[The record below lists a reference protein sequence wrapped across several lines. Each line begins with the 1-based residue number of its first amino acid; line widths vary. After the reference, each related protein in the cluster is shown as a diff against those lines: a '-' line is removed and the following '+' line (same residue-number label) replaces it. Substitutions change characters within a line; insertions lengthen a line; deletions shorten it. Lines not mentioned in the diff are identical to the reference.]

1 MIAYPLTRANRLR
14 VAQVFANVPHVD
26 ISIECVLEDQM
37 GKVFVDSTENP
48 HYFLIEQDSFFCYL
62 AGDFSTD
69 AGRTFL
75 SKLPRGRFLMAGSQ
89 GWDVVQDVY
98 GDGIMP
104 IPRHHYSSDTLARE
118 HLQTL
123 AQNNPNTPNIKRIDP
138 ALISKGIPFLEIGA
152 FESQKD
158 FLERGVG
165 FIVMQNEQ
173 SIGVAYSSLVASNA
187 LEVSIVVDEAHRRK
201 GIATALSC
209 QLLLWCLERSIAP
222 HWDAANDESC
232 ALAEK
237 LGYSDKQ
244 AYTAYFLKPE

>member
-1 MIAYPLTRANRLR
+1 MILYPLTRSNRLR
-14 VAQVFANVPHVD
+14 VAQAFANVPRID
-26 ISIECVLEDQM
+26 ISIDGVLEDHM

-48 HYFLIEQDSFFCYL
+48 QYFLIEQDSFFCYL
-62 AGDFSTD
+62 AGDFSVD
-69 AGRTFL
+69 AGRAFL
-75 SKLPRGRFLMAGSQ
+75 SRLPRGRFLMAGSQ

-98 GDGIMP
+98 GEGIMP
-104 IPRHHYSSDTLARE
+104 IPRHHYSSNTLARE

-123 AQNNPNTPNIKRIDP
+123 AQNTPNTPHIKRIDSEI
-138 ALISKGIPFLEIGA
+138 ISKEIPFLEIGA
-152 FESQKD
+152 FESSED
-158 FLERGVG
+158 FLERGIG
-165 FIVMQNEQ
+165 FVMMHDDK
-173 SIGVAYSSLVASNA
+173 SVGVAYSSLVANNA
-187 LEVSIVVDEAHRRK
+187 IEISIVVDEAHRRK

-209 QLLLWCLERSIAP
+209 QLLLWCLDRHIAP